1 MNVTGCEEYLGQIWL
16 NYECNCVTGSVNSNT
31 GEPQH
36 MPTATASSS
45 ASTNH
50 IQISALI
57 VLGALLGV
65 FVVLFVSVTAGWV
78 WSCWASKRRA
88 IETTQ
93 TQ

>member
-1 MNVTGCEEYLGQIWL
+1 MRCEEYLRQIWL
-16 NYECNCVTGSVNSNT
+16 NYECKCVTGAINSST
-31 GEPQH
+31 GAPQH
-36 MPTATASSS
+36 MPTATASPS

-50 IQISALI
+50 IQTSALI

-88 IETTQ
+88 TEMAQ
-93 TQ
+93 AQ